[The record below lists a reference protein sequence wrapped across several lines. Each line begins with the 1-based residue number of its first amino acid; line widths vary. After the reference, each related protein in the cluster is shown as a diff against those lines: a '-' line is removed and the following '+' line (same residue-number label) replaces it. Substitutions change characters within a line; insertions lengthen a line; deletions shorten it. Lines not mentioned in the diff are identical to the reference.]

1 MAAGIIQ
8 GTVTTTTGET
18 IEMSWLVDDTGTPT
32 KWYNVGHLVGGDGVG
47 IPVAHD
53 AADAGQPIKTGRKA
67 LAALSAQTLVAAND
81 RTNDFADLDGASLT
95 RPHTTLGDIV
105 TGTASNTDGA
115 STEVIAAAAAGIK
128 QYLTDVSIDNQSS
141 TDIYVEMKSGTTVK
155 WHLGVPAKSSHSK
168 HFDPP
173 LPPNAAAEAWNFD
186 PSAAATTVYCS
197 ALGFKSKV

>member
-1 MAAGIIQ
+1 MSDVTEVTIVAG
-8 GTVTTTTGET
+8 V
-18 IEMSWLVDDTGTPT
+18 PT
-32 KWYNVGHLVGGDGVG
+32 AGDGGVG
-47 IPVAHD
+47 TIYALIPVAHD
-53 AADAGQPIKTGRKA
+53 AADSNRPLKIGGRA
-67 LAALSAQTLVAAND
+67 VAALSAQTAVSAND
-81 RTNDFADLDGASLT
+81 RTDGLFDLDGAQLAG
-95 RPHTTLGDIV
+95 RKCTLGDIV
-105 TGTASNTDGA
+105 TGTASNTDGT

-155 WHLGVPAKSSHSK
+155 WHLGVPAKSSNSK
-168 HFDPP
+168 HFDPA